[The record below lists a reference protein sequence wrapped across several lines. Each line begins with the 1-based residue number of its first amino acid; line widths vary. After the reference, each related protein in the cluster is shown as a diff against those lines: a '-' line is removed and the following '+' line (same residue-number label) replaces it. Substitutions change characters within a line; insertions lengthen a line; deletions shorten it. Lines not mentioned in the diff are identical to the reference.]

1 MSGLQPFRRIPWKNM
16 LFPELDQSV
25 IEPFQL
31 ENSRPVWDLLP
42 RWNVTLMTHVK
53 VYEQR

>member
-1 MSGLQPFRRIPWKNM
+1 MCGLQSIRRIPWKNM
-16 LFPELDQSV
+16 LLPELGRGV

-31 ENSRPVWDLLP
+31 ENSRPVLDLLP
-42 RWNVTLMTHVK
+42 RWNVTLMAHVK